1 MSLTIP
7 IWFTLKQKSL
17 FKKRQ
22 RPPFSAVSKSSPLL
36 FYKATLARESV
47 RSCKATKDLAALS
60 MLSVKSLNSVWQEV
74 VDETIPP
81 IPIPIPGIFKSKQ
94 GTFFH
99 RGGKP
104 GGNVNSGPFSGQKRH
119 CTLGTRF

>member
-81 IPIPIPGIFKSKQ
+81 IPIPIPGVISRPTCKVMNWVALLTMSLLPEV
-94 GTFFH
+94 
-99 RGGKP
+99 R
-104 GGNVNSGPFSGQKRH
+104 
-119 CTLGTRF
+119 